1 MTWGIS
7 LMYYHCPQCG
17 LKFKYP
23 LDLMTLFG
31 ENFGLC
37 PICRAMG
44 IYECDGPRKTDDADY
59 IEVEE

>member
-1 MTWGIS
+1 
-7 LMYYHCPQCG
+7 MYYHCPQCG

-31 ENFGLC
+31 ENFGLY